1 MPISEGK
8 LKGNKLI
15 TKYRSKEEQ
24 NQLAK
29 NTMRQVTRESASK
42 AFKQM
47 LDKDKK
53 READRRK
60 QISNRSK

>member
-29 NTMRQVTRESASK
+29 NTMRQVTREAASK